1 MILQV
6 GLSAPR
12 HEEKG
17 HQDEGPGRAYRDVS
31 AVGEDIC
38 LPILGGNSPPS
49 RYARQRDRDKQAACN
64 KNQIAVSKHT
74 IESRVKIQDWFL
86 ETM

>member
-1 MILQV
+1 MVLQV

-17 HQDEGPGRAYRDVS
+17 HQDKGPGGAYRDVS
-31 AVGEDIC
+31 PVGEDVC
-38 LPILGGNSPPS
+38 LPILGGNSPPG
-49 RYARQRDRDKQAACN
+49 RYARQRDRDRQAAWN
-64 KNQIAVSKHT
+64 KHQIVVSKHT
-74 IESRVKIQDWFL
+74 IESRVKIRDWFL